1 MKNLILF
8 LILIGV
14 GAWYCYDK
22 YGDEI
27 PFLAG
32 KAKQVD
38 PRIAEIKTLA
48 EKYFPTKLDERERW
62 IKSQISA
69 MNALDRKI
77 GNVPDDVYSAL
88 LKKATQQ
95 YPDNYSNRLS
105 FVTKQTSA
113 YEDIENKFGESSF
126 SSEEKNMMRAEL
138 FKTFEHNYSAQVDI
152 LAQALE
158 VYAMVKTK
166 SMQMSTED
174 FKKISSKTI
183 HKLISSPNEC
193 LLFFE
198 NQIRARH
205 NFLTKQLPPSHAN
218 LRTEIE
224 KKIPDDFVAQL
235 NALDVAIDNIVY
247 TKSNTDF
254 EEYKNISKTAQEI
267 FKKYTYLIDA
277 SDSTFN
283 VYFATMH
290 GKKVAIFPSELLQNA
305 KSTLTLDLG
314 ADEKISFDN
323 VFMSSDSTLA
333 IMVVEGNYKIDTIKF
348 ASKSIEKSS
357 KDIEIIGVRTNGKKF
372 AVSGKLENGKYIIF
386 KEADKSI
393 VRSLTSGS
401 LILEKETGTPLGFF
415 EVSPNYDSRTYA
427 SYEDPN
433 IDSLLNNPNRVSLWK
448 GMDKTLIL
456 AKKNTGVAD
465 NYTIVYLEDLKK
477 FAKYD
482 SKKYAKQKTLLDD
495 ICRVN
500 MSALTFIL
508 QGAYGADAL
517 DPILKNITDKYDP
530 IFIKGSRCTM
540 GVLRSHFFRY
550 LQSVRTE
557 LRANANLARET
568 VSELYYDFQEPATR
582 QLDLYKQIDGV
593 FGGTV
598 ARGDVESIIH
608 EDILASVK
616 KGTFVPPGR
625 MFDKPSSGVI
635 QGGLMIRNKGVKKDY
650 NRM

>member
-32 KAKQVD
+32 KTKQVD
-38 PRIAEIKTLA
+38 PRIAEIKTKA
-48 EKYFPTKLDERERW
+48 ENYFPTKLDERERW

-69 MNALDRKI
+69 MTALDRKI
-77 GNVPDDVYSAL
+77 GDVPDDIYSAL

-95 YPDNYSNRLS
+95 YPDNYSSRLS
-105 FVTKQTSA
+105 FVVKQTSA
-113 YEDIENKFGESSF
+113 YEDIRNKFDESSF

-158 VYAMVKTK
+158 VYAMVKSK
-166 SMQMSTED
+166 SMQMSAED

-218 LRTEIE
+218 LRAEIE

-247 TKSNTDF
+247 TKTNIDVD
-254 EEYKNISKTAQEI
+254 EYKNISKIAQEI
-267 FKKYTYLIDA
+267 FKKYTYLIDV
-277 SDSTFN
+277 SDTTFN
-283 VYFATMH
+283 LYFATMH
-290 GKKVAIFPSELLQNA
+290 GKKVAIFPTELLQNA
-305 KSTLTLDLG
+305 KSTVVLDLG

-323 VFMSSDSTLA
+323 VFMSRDSTLA
-333 IMVVEGNYKIDTIKF
+333 IMVVEGDYKIDTIKF
-348 ASKSIEKSS
+348 AQKSVEKSS
-357 KDIEIIGVRTNGKKF
+357 KEIEIIGVRTNGKKF
-372 AVSGKLENGKYIIF
+372 AVFATLENGKHIIF

-401 LILEKETGTPLGFF
+401 LILEKETGVPLGFL
-415 EVSPNYDSRTYA
+415 EVSPNCDCRTYA
-427 SYEDPN
+427 TYEEPN
-433 IDSLLNNPNRVSLWK
+433 VEALLNNSNRVNLWK
-448 GMDKTLIL
+448 GMDKVLTL
-456 AKKNTGVAD
+456 AKKNTNVAD
-465 NYTIVYLEDLKK
+465 KYTIVYVDDLKK

-482 SKKYAKQKTLLDD
+482 FKKYAKQKTLLDD

-500 MSALTFIL
+500 MSALSFIL

-517 DPILKNITDKYDP
+517 DPVLKNITDKYDP

-540 GVLRSHFFRY
+540 GILRSHFFKY
-550 LQSVRTE
+550 LQSIRSE

-568 VSELYYDFQEPATR
+568 VSELYYDFQEPAKR
-582 QLDLYKQIDGV
+582 QLELYKQIDIV
-593 FGGTV
+593 FGDTV
-598 ARGDVESIIH
+598 ARGDIESIIH

-635 QGGLMIRNKGVKKDY
+635 QGGLMIKNKGVKKDY